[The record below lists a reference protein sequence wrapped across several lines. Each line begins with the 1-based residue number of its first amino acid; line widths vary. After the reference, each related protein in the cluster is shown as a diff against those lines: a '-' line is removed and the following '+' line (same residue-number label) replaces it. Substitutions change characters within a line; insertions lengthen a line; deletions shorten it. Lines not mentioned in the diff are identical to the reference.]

1 MGGRAIWVVGASRSS
16 WPRAE
21 AIVGRQ
27 EAGAADGRWAM
38 TALSRYTLL
47 GALSCTRG
55 PIEAGH
61 GAESD
66 VEPSVDV
73 QVPDAAPGMTPAV
86 ARVLRRILGRLVEA
100 KRRADGAA
108 GSEMEAS

>member
-1 MGGRAIWVVGASRSS
+1 M
-16 WPRAE
+16 
-21 AIVGRQ
+21 
-27 EAGAADGRWAM
+27 
-38 TALSRYTLL
+38 
-47 GALSCTRG
+47 
-55 PIEAGH
+55 
-61 GAESD
+61 
-66 VEPSVDV
+66 DV